1 MSRRLAWNVP
11 IGEPLGVW
19 LVPGSIFPRQS
30 SGQAGQTR
38 GIARFRSILATA
50 GAALLLL
57 GAANAVQ
64 AQAPVAAGTPQAVGR
79 SGANV
84 GSLSC
89 NVAGGVGFI
98 FGSSKEMNCLFTR
111 TDGIAERYT
120 GTIKKYGVDIGF
132 TKEAHMIWL
141 VFAPG
146 SIAPGALTGSYAGA
160 TASATVGVGAGAN
173 VLLGGG
179 SGQITLQPVSVEG
192 SVGLNVAA
200 GIGAVDLNYVK

>member
-1 MSRRLAWNVP
+1 M
-11 IGEPLGVW
+11 I
-19 LVPGSIFPRQS
+19 
-30 SGQAGQTR
+30 
-38 GIARFRSILATA
+38 RSVLATA
-50 GAALLLL
+50 GAALLLV
-57 GAANAVQ
+57 GAATAVQ
-64 AQAPVAAGTPQAVGR
+64 SQTPATPGTPQAAGR

-98 FGSSKEMNCLFTR
+98 FGSSKDMNCLFTR
-111 TDGIAERYT
+111 TDGIAEKYS
-120 GTIKKYGVDIGF
+120 GTIKKFGVDVGF

-146 SIAPGALTGSYAGA
+146 SIAPGALGGSYAGA

-179 SGQITLQPVSVEG
+179 SGQVTLQPVSVEG
-192 SVGLNVAA
+192 NVGLNVAA
-200 GIGAVDLNYVK
+200 GIGAVDLTYVK